1 MFCDYPI
8 QIINVSLI
16 DCGVY
21 SVHTMLLVKALYGCI
36 QSARRF
42 YELLAKV
49 LCSMGFSSNPYDQC
63 VFNKTT
69 EDGLQCTIVVYVD
82 NLKISCANG
91 AVVESIIDELQ
102 QHFTKLTLKRGKTL
116 EYLVYRKYTA
126 VYKANVDNLNGIIT
140 KQTRM

>member
-1 MFCDYPI
+1 
-8 QIINVSLI
+8 
-16 DCGVY
+16 
-21 SVHTMLLVKALYGCI
+21 MLLVKALYGCI

-82 NLKISCANG
+82 DLKISCANG

-116 EYLVYRKYTA
+116 EYLGMELDFTTPHKVSVSMKKMVQEHCPSSTHPPSLLMHGYSIRF
-126 VYKANVDNLNGIIT
+126 L
-140 KQTRM
+140 